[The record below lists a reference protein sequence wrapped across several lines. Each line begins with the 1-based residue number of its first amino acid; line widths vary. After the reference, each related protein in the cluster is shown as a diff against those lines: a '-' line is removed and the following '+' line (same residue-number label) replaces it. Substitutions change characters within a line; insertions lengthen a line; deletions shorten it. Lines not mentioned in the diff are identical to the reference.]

1 MKVPIRAIAL
11 ALGVWAA
18 SGPAAA
24 AEPYVM
30 YDKFQGTALD
40 PARWLD
46 SERSRTVGSNS
57 LRMAQRDWGS
67 TASDAG
73 NSAFSWSESL
83 SRGGPAT
90 QLRAMMRI
98 DAIDMTACAANASPS
113 WARGRIMGVF
123 FNSGNRS
130 AGSNIGDVFAQM
142 QAVRYSNSADPVGVL
157 QVQGQVYMCTA
168 SDCNSSTQI
177 GTTASLGTVNVG
189 TWITLQIEWDRVN
202 KQFVF
207 VRDKGAQTA
216 SVSYA
221 GFDDS
226 ADPGSIFKSVG
237 TRTNPANCA
246 SGPRPY
252 AFVDARFDNVQVNV
266 SAKP

>member
-1 MKVPIRAIAL
+1 MKESIRAAAL

-18 SGPAAA
+18 VGPAAA
-24 AEPYVM
+24 EGYLL
-30 YDKFQGTALD
+30 YDNFQATALD
-40 PARWLD
+40 PARWFD
-46 SERSRTVGSNS
+46 SERSRTVGGTS
-57 LRMAQRDWGS
+57 LRLAQRDWGS
-67 TASDAG
+67 NSSDSG
-73 NSAFSWSESL
+73 NSFFSWSESL
-83 SRGGPAT
+83 TRGGPIT
-90 QLRAMMRI
+90 QLRASMRI
-98 DAIDMTACAANASPS
+98 NAIDMTSCVANASPS
-113 WARGRIMGVF
+113 FARGRILGTF
-123 FNSGNRS
+123 FNTGNRS
-130 AGSNIGDVFAQM
+130 PGSNVGDVLAQM
-142 QAVRYSNSADPVGVL
+142 QAIRFSNSADPAGLL
-157 QVQGQVYMCTA
+157 QVQGQVYVCTS

-177 GTTASLGTVNVG
+177 GTTVSLGTVALN
-189 TWITLQIEWDRVN
+189 TWIALQIEWDRAN

-207 VRDKGAQTA
+207 IRDKGAQTA

-226 ADPGSIFKSVG
+226 ADPGSVFKSVG